1 MSSRIFTLTYLMFSL
16 VIYQFY
22 GSFIV
27 GSLLTETPKT
37 IRTMKQLLN
46 SRLDFAMDELPYVQ
60 DTFHFIIEES
70 AVEMYNKIMA
80 QPKPLV
86 PLFTGLN
93 LVKKGTLAYNTD
105 GIYAYALLKS
115 VYSSVGTYFPYKIGS
130 ALPSAL
136 NQIFI

>member
-1 MSSRIFTLTYLMFSL
+1 MFSV

-37 IRTMKQLLN
+37 IKTMKQLLN
-46 SRLDFAMDELPYVQ
+46 TRLDFAMDELPYVQ
-60 DTFHFIIEES
+60 DTFSHVFEES
-70 AVEMYNKIMA
+70 ALEMYNKIMA
-80 QPKPLV
+80 QPKPFI

-105 GIYAYALLKS
+105 GIFAYALLKCKCHRTQ
-115 VYSSVGTYFPYKIGS
+115 VFNLYSKSFS
-130 ALPSAL
+130 
-136 NQIFI
+136 